1 MDIDLFSDMVKG
13 LILDNDEVTL
23 PGLGTF
29 VSEVMPSTF
38 SDKGYTIN
46 PPYRKLSFR
55 QRGSG
60 NEEMLADFYAEI
72 NGTDLE
78 TSKRILGE
86 FIAGLRTT
94 LQAKKVVIFPGLG
107 RLRATK
113 ENTFFFIA
121 DEDLD
126 IYRYGVGLEPVSLK
140 THEETPDEVAQSVAA
155 LRELV
160 ADPAPVRDSIV
171 PVTLTG
177 SVTEEEG
184 SLTGETG
191 SENMKDVP
199 VADAIEETV
208 PVASTALATD
218 TTASVTETEGSV
230 TEVTSVVTEAGGSG
244 VEGKNTVPD
253 KIVVETEKTE
263 KTEETSAATGRSDT
277 GDEKTG
283 NEETSHKTKKS
294 AWRVA
299 LIVSA
304 SLLALALVA
313 LGIFILLVHVA
324 PDFIDSILYT
334 PEELRI
340 INH

>member
-60 NEEMLADFYAEI
+60 NEEMMAEFYAKI

-126 IYRYGVGLEPVSLK
+126 IYPYGVGLEPVSLK

-160 ADPAPVRDSIV
+160 ADPAPVREPIV
-171 PVTLTG
+171 PVTSTG
-177 SVTEEEG
+177 SVTEEDG

-208 PVASTALATD
+208 PVASAALATD
-218 TTASVTETEGSV
+218 TTASVTETEGSA
-230 TEVTSVVTEAGGSG
+230 TEAAIVVTKAGGSG
-244 VEGKNTVPD
+244 GEENNTVPD
-253 KIVVETEKTE
+253 KTVVETEETE
-263 KTEETSAATGRSDT
+263 GTEGTSTATGKSDT
-277 GDEKTG
+277 GGEKAG
-283 NEETSHKTKKS
+283 NEETSHKAKKS
-294 AWRVA
+294 VWRVA
-299 LIVSA
+299 LIVAA
-304 SLLALALVA
+304 SLIALALVA